1 MLYKVSDAVN
11 RFGHLPALAVAVPTS
26 APLIVD
32 RAVVAFVQ
40 ADLESS
46 RQLVP
51 ASSDITAMLVA
62 IGAENAPP
70 ELGGVDARRALVR
83 LAMTGDLTIA
93 EAARATRY
101 LLHASPSHFLSNDPL
116 WLEPGG
122 VTSPWVKLWRM
133 LDADTWNVLPN
144 DLSDQIPGALWVTLN
159 LRNVEESTVTNRL
172 RHATDFSRVEA
183 REFSAAERDLI
194 LGRVTDQTEWRRL
207 PLHLDT
213 DGVFGAI
220 DDSCYLGA
228 YPKLPTGVVHWV
240 EVHRHV
246 QWPSTLFEPAAL
258 DSSVVFSGRCRSGA
272 GRAKAR
278 RILAL
283 HSRSVGRPIL
293 ALK

>member
-1 MLYKVSDAVN
+1 VEPLLKAAEQLIEALGDDGKQVPFMLRHRGLRVLRATNVRDRAVTGVSLQFLLGVHQRRMLYKVSDAVN

-70 ELGGVDARRALVR
+70 ELGEVDARRALVR

-133 LDADTWNVLPN
+133 VDADTWNVLPS
-144 DLSDQIPGALWVTLN
+144 DLGDQIPGALWVTLN
-159 LRNVEESTVTNRL
+159 LRNVEESTVIKSTSARDGFQ
-172 RHATDFSRVEA
+172 ASGSARV
-183 REFSAAERDLI
+183 FH
-194 LGRVTDQTEWRRL
+194 G
-207 PLHLDT
+207 
-213 DGVFGAI
+213 
-220 DDSCYLGA
+220 
-228 YPKLPTGVVHWV
+228 
-240 EVHRHV
+240 
-246 QWPSTLFEPAAL
+246 
-258 DSSVVFSGRCRSGA
+258 
-272 GRAKAR
+272 
-278 RILAL
+278 
-283 HSRSVGRPIL
+283 
-293 ALK
+293 